1 MTTYAQL
8 QADVAD
14 WTART
19 DLTVVIPSFI
29 RLAEA
34 EIGRVVR
41 VLEQETDTTLSC
53 TSPSYAA
60 ALPDGFLGFKHV
72 YVSGANE
79 PRAQYVPPTQ
89 FHELNLRPRDAFA
102 DSFGT
107 ALLYTIESGDIK
119 VDQPAGSS
127 DPITLNVT
135 YIKKFT
141 ALSGTNTTN
150 WLLTEHYDL
159 YLWGAL
165 KEAWDYIDETEM
177 VAKYQAKFD
186 RAVAQ
191 LDTLENAK
199 RRASG
204 PLVSR
209 PPQGVF

>member
-1 MTTYAQL
+1 VTTYAQL
-8 QADVAD
+8 QADVAA

-19 DLTVVIPSFI
+19 DIAAVIPSFI
-29 RLAEA
+29 RLGEA

-41 VLEQETDTTLSC
+41 ALEQETDLLMNC
-53 TSPSYAA
+53 TSPAYSC

-72 YVSGANE
+72 FVSGASE
-79 PRAQYVPPTQ
+79 PRTQYVPPTQ

-107 ALLYTIESGDIK
+107 ALLYTIESNVIK
-119 VDQPAGSS
+119 VNRPAGSS
-127 DPITLNVT
+127 EPIVLDTSYV
-135 YIKKFT
+135 KKFAT
-141 ALSGTNTTN
+141 LDNTNTTN
-150 WLLTEHYDL
+150 WLLTNHYDV
-159 YLWGAL
+159 YIWAAL
-165 KEAWDYIDETEM
+165 KEAWDYVDETEM

-186 RAVAQ
+186 RVVAQ
-191 LDTLENAK
+191 LTALETAK